1 MLGSRGLSQVGMS
14 LDWDQERG
22 RVKENRLH
30 GVILF
35 ICLQHALV
43 EAGRI
48 FGLYWRQK
56 ISSNSR
62 LLYGSQH

>member
-1 MLGSRGLSQVGMS
+1 MNLRL
-14 LDWDQERG
+14 ER
-22 RVKENRLH
+22 LFY
-30 GVILF
+30 LF

-48 FGLYWRQK
+48 FGLAWKQK